1 MKGEIHEMNPN
12 VATAL
17 ISGLCVAIP
26 TIISVIVTSN
36 SRDAVNEERIKFL
49 SEKIDAL
56 SAKVNL
62 HNGLIERIAV
72 LERDMKTAFNL
83 LNGLKGEK

>member
-1 MKGEIHEMNPN
+1 MNPN

>member
-1 MKGEIHEMNPN
+1 MNPN

-72 LERDMKTAFNL
+72 LERDMKTAFNM
-83 LNGLKGEK
+83 LNGLKGGK